1 MPDNRLAKQIFY
13 SELSVGTRSVGGQ
26 RKRFRDSLR
35 GNLKE
40 CGLDVGSWEEE
51 ACCRETWRGRMALGI
66 VEFERGRRQHH
77 EERRAARHQR
87 RTQPRLQLPANITCP
102 DCGKVCGARIGL
114 ISHMR
119 VYR

>member
-66 VEFERGRRQHH
+66 VEFERG
-77 EERRAARHQR
+77 EEA
-87 RTQPRLQLPANITCP
+87 TPR
-102 DCGKVCGARIGL
+102 GAQ
-114 ISHMR
+114 SSEASKT
-119 VYR
+119 YPT